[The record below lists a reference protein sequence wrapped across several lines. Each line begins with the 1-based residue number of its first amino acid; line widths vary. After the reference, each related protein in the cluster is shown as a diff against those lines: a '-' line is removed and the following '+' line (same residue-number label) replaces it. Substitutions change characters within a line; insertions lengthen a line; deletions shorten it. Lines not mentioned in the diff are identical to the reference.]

1 MEPSVFAHV
10 PTRHGVVLVR
20 VLIRV
25 SDEESLQVRQS
36 LRPLL
41 EEKDE
46 EKEEEENE
54 ENEQSTSP
62 LQSFVVLFL
71 QRRHFC
77 VLLCLLL
84 PLLLPREKAAE
95 K

>member
-20 VLIRV
+20 VLTRV

-41 EEKDE
+41 EEKED

-54 ENEQSTSP
+54 ENEQSTSS
-62 LQSFVVLFL
+62 LQSFVVMFL

-77 VLLCLLL
+77 VLFLLL

>member
-1 MEPSVFAHV
+1 
-10 PTRHGVVLVR
+10 
-20 VLIRV
+20 
-25 SDEESLQVRQS
+25 
-36 LRPLL
+36 L

-62 LQSFVVLFL
+62 IQSFVVLFL

>member
-1 MEPSVFAHV
+1 
-10 PTRHGVVLVR
+10 
-20 VLIRV
+20 
-25 SDEESLQVRQS
+25 
-36 LRPLL
+36 L

-54 ENEQSTSP
+54 ENEQSTSS
-62 LQSFVVLFL
+62 LQSFVVMFL

-77 VLLCLLL
+77 VLFLLL